1 MKRRNWCLLIS
12 LLLAFQ
18 SYSQSQSFG
27 TPDSKWTYD
36 YDRSGVQE
44 VLFDKDT
51 ILEGR
56 DCSRYSV
63 TALRLLSQ
71 GDTIVT
77 ARPSVY
83 ICNDDGL
90 VQFSTSTVDFDT
102 LVDFNASIGDTWS
115 VEYQWADDPFETTVT
130 DTFWSEINGELLFG
144 IECEFVNRGNDR
156 WILDTIYDRIGS
168 VNNFLVPY
176 YGWSDIGGFTG
187 GFLRCYNDPQIGSVY
202 FPLDNNDSFSFQLD
216 CGQTTSTDN
225 LPRDEA
231 RRFSMQPNPFYDA
244 LELTGLGKGEEI
256 KVYTVSGTIVYH
268 MISTA
273 TDMVLDLSSLHAGL
287 YFVQVGSEI
296 ERIVKI

>member
-1 MKRRNWCLLIS
+1 MKQRNWWLLIS
-12 LLLAFQ
+12 VLLAFQ
-18 SYSQSQSFG
+18 NFAQAQAFG
-27 TPDSKWTYD
+27 TPDSKWTFD
-36 YDRSGVQE
+36 FGLFGVQE

-51 ILEGR
+51 ILEDR

-63 TALRLLSQ
+63 TGLKLSL
-71 GDTIVT
+71 GDTLVT
-77 ARPSVY
+77 ERPSVY
-83 ICNDDGL
+83 ICNHDGL
-90 VQFSTSTVDFDT
+90 VEFSTSTVDFDT

-187 GFLRCYNDPQIGSVY
+187 GYLRCYNDPQIDFVN
-202 FPLDNNDSFSFQLD
+202 FPLESQFPFVFQLD

-231 RRFSMQPNPFYDA
+231 RRFSIQPNPFYDV
-244 LELTGLGKGEEI
+244 LELTGLEKDKEI
-256 KVYTVSGTIVYH
+256 KVYTVSGTVVCQRV
-268 MISTA
+268 STA

-287 YFVQVGSEI
+287 YFVQVGSQL
-296 ERIVKI
+296 ERVVKI